1 MSKNGKMMWNAEKGI
16 YEPEED
22 PRQYVTGSMAYNHTK
37 GIWQPRDDDPHN
49 MYGSNYMH
57 NASQTMSYD
66 NNTMQWQQ
74 KTQQQQQ
81 PTKPTKSTK
90 KK

>member
-22 PRQYVTGSMAYNHTK
+22 PRQYVTGGMTYNHNT
-37 GIWQPRDDDPHN
+37 GIWVPRDDDPHN

-57 NASQTMSYD
+57 NASQTMSYN

-74 KTQQQQQ
+74 KPQSQPQ
-81 PTKPTKSTK
+81 PTKTNK